1 MFSFR
6 TSGHTLSW
14 VRYYVS
20 TLFYGTFLWGT
31 FTQSSSW
38 RIWKESGCCVENAAR
53 TSVIHAACF
62 SLQLVQLLIKK
73 NVSGTLE

>member
-1 MFSFR
+1 MLVLYFMELFSGAH
-6 TSGHTLSW
+6 SPNHPLG
-14 VRYYVS
+14 
-20 TLFYGTFLWGT
+20 
-31 FTQSSSW
+31 
-38 RIWKESGCCVENAAR
+38 ESGRNLDAVVENAAR